1 MPDIAVGSSDLQIHI
16 SVPKLSSGLVNI
28 WGLAVL
34 VGNIPKMFKLVPVL
48 VGDVHYGLVCL
59 VPEEPSVPVHSVGG
73 GAGVKLDIECVP
85 VVLIRGKNFHN
96 MREFRD
102 IILHLKLEIIKN
114 EEFHGVLDVS
124 SAVDTADIV
133 NIIFEDRLEANCA
146 LC

>member
-73 GAGVKLDIECVP
+73 GAGVKLDIECVL
-85 VVLIRGKNFHN
+85 VGLSRGENFHN
-96 MREFRD
+96 VRQFSD
-102 IILHLKLEIIKN
+102 IILHLKLKIFED
-114 EEFHGVLDVS
+114 EEFHSILDVIS
-124 SAVDTADIV
+124 LVDSADNINITFVDW
-133 NIIFEDRLEANCA
+133 LEANCA